1 MVMADGQSE
10 MVRTLSERV
19 SSAEDG
25 TEANCTDVSEIPP
38 TEGIISNHDPQ
49 TMATPTANLFNC
61 SEVQLGHRLHYHAPV
76 VINQNFLSD
85 KDQDTAKKTID
96 EIIPNDKVKV
106 RYNVQRGLLFAWIRR
121 RHVLLVVVAVFI
133 ANIAVSTTISLVITH
148 NNREKRINQEPA
160 NASWKKLKRYLDML
174 EKHRNISAD
183 WTSAASVARYGT
195 SQLLDAL
202 LDCGA
207 DPDVLD
213 DRGFA
218 ALHIAAQHDDQSKAL
233 VLIKH
238 RANLTI
244 RSREEG
250 DSPLMRAAAYN
261 RLRLAT
267 LLLENGVP
275 GDCRNKILD
284 TPLHFAAM
292 NDNDELVNRLIL
304 YGADVNARNNR
315 NETALFIA
323 IGLGAVKAIDLLIA
337 KGADVNLAND
347 KLETPLH
354 YAAVEDNVNLTR
366 LLVQKGADIHARNY
380 LHKTPLEVAKPGV
393 KKWLSAYLEC
403 DGTEE
408 CGI

>member
-96 EIIPNDKVKV
+96 EIIPNDKD
-106 RYNVQRGLLFAWIRR
+106 
-121 RHVLLVVVAVFI
+121 
-133 ANIAVSTTISLVITH
+133 